1 MNALLEDLTY
11 NPLSVLGVWLE
22 MPNEFF
28 SERAD
33 QSEVKALIVSQY
45 FDVWSKVIAPNT
57 MRSDGKLAYID
68 LFAGP
73 GRYEDGSASTPL
85 MVLEKAVAN
94 PKVSAG
100 LVSIFND
107 KDSNHTKTL
116 RAEIDAMPGRANL
129 RHDPQINEGEVSRSV
144 AEYFESVRLIPTFS
158 FIDPFGY
165 KGLSWALVR
174 SVIKD
179 WGSDCVFFFNYSR
192 INAGINNPVVDEHME
207 ALFGRDNL
215 EHLRAALN
223 ASQANREGV
232 IMEHLK
238 SAMIDA
244 GAKYVLMFRFRNEN
258 NTRTTHYL
266 VFVTKHPTGY
276 ELMKEIMGTHS
287 SHTDQGVPSYEYA
300 PSMEGASNLFESALD
315 DLEDRLVTE
324 FAGRSLTMVDLYH
337 RHNIEKPFI
346 KKNYKDALGN
356 LLAAGRVAT
365 DRVPRANTFADGIV
379 VTFSSKPVGRI

>member
-1 MNALLEDLTY
+1 MTY
-11 NPLSVLGVWLE
+11 DPQSVLGVNRE
-22 MPNEFF
+22 MPGEFF
-28 SERAD
+28 AERAD
-33 QSEVKALIVSQY
+33 QPEVKALIVSQY
-45 FDVWSKVIAPNT
+45 FDIWSKIIAPNT

-107 KDSNHTKTL
+107 KDSNHTRTL
-116 RAEIDAMPGRANL
+116 RAEIDAMPGKSNL
-129 RHDPQINEGEVSRSV
+129 KYDPQINEGEVSLSV
-144 AEYFESVRLIPTFS
+144 ADYFESAKLIPTFS

-179 WGSDCVFFFNYSR
+179 WGCDCVFFFNYSR

-207 ALFGRDNL
+207 ALFGKDNL

-238 SAMIDA
+238 SAMIEA

-276 ELMKEIMGTHS
+276 ELMKEIMATRS
-287 SHTDQGVPSYEYA
+287 SHADQGVPSYEYA
-300 PSMEGASNLFESALD
+300 PSMEGASNLFENALD

-356 LLAAGRVAT
+356 LLAAGRVVT

-379 VTFSSKPVGRI
+379 VTFPGKPAGRI